1 VIAYY
6 GTFSTPVGRFSVA
19 VDGDERVLAA
29 AFGDAAALGRLPT
42 AADVVESREH
52 IEHVRR
58 QVEEYFSGARQTFD
72 LELAPAGTPFQQACW
87 SLLVQVPFGST
98 ISYSEL
104 AARAGSS
111 PRAAGRANA
120 TNPVCLIV
128 PCHRVIGADG
138 SLTGYAYGLEVKRR
152 LLDFEREAMARPD

>member
-6 GTFSTPVGRFSVA
+6 GTFSTPMGPFSVA
-19 VDGDERVLAA
+19 VDGNEHVLAA
-29 AFGDAAALGRLPT
+29 SFGDAAAPGRLLP
-42 AADVVESREH
+42 AADMVESREH

-72 LELAPAGTPFQQACW
+72 LELAPAGTSFQQACW
-87 SLLVQVPFGST
+87 SLLVQVPFGSR

-104 AARAGSS
+104 AARVGSS

-138 SLTGYAYGLEVKRR
+138 SLTGYAYGLEVKQG
-152 LLDFEREAMARPD
+152 LLDFEREVLTRPD